1 MPLTYHRAP
10 LADLDPRVLYRLLRL
25 RVQVFVVEQEC
36 AYEDLD
42 GRDLEA
48 DAELLWAADGDD
60 VLSTV
65 RVLHD
70 PTGLR
75 IGRVATAPAARSRG
89 VAGELMRQAVA
100 RCAELEPGASIVLDA
115 QAHLA
120 PWYARFGFEVD
131 GEPFDEDGIP
141 HLPMR
146 RAADA
151 VPPGERA

>member
-1 MPLTYHRAP
+1 MTPTYHRAP
-10 LADLDPRVLYRLLRL
+10 LADLDPHVLYRVLRL
-25 RVQVFVVEQEC
+25 RVQVFVVEQDC

-42 GRDLEA
+42 GRDLEPG
-48 DAELLWAADGDD
+48 AELLWAADGDE
-60 VLSTV
+60 VVSTV

-70 PTGLR
+70 PAALR

-89 VAGELMRQAVA
+89 VAAELMRRAVD
-100 RCAELEPGASIVLDA
+100 RCTELDPAASIVLDA

-120 PWYARFGFEVD
+120 PWYARFGFVVD

-146 RAADA
+146 R
-151 VPPGERA
+151 PGGSGHGA

>member
-1 MPLTYHRAP
+1 MPLTYHRAA
-10 LADLDPRVLYRLLRL
+10 LADIDPQVLYRLLRL
-25 RVQVFVVEQEC
+25 RVQVFVVEQDC

-42 GRDLEA
+42 GRDAEP
-48 DAELLWAADGDD
+48 DAELLWVADGDD
-60 VLSTV
+60 VVATV

-70 PTGLR
+70 PTALR
-75 IGRVATAPAARSRG
+75 IGRVATAPTARSRG

-100 RCAELEPGASIVLDA
+100 RCTELDPEASIVLDA

-131 GEPFDEDGIP
+131 GAPFDEDGIP

-151 VPPGERA
+151 GGSGRGA

>member
-1 MPLTYHRAP
+1 MTYHRAP
-10 LADLDPRVLYRLLRL
+10 TAQVDPLVLYRLLRL
-25 RVQVFVVEQEC
+25 RVQVFVVEQHC

-42 GRDLEA
+42 GRDVEPGT
-48 DAELLWAADGDD
+48 ELLWATDGDE

-70 PTGLR
+70 ATALR

-89 VAGELMRQAVA
+89 VAGELMRRAVE
-100 RCAELEPGASIVLDA
+100 RCTELDPTADIVLGA

-120 PWYARFGFEVD
+120 PWYARFGFAVD
-131 GEPFDEDGIP
+131 GEPYDEDAIP

-146 RAADA
+146 RPAESRQQGHSA
-151 VPPGERA
+151 